1 MTGPA
6 RFEAQVSLQFFD
18 LQIESSKSLANRK
31 GQMSHMTSQPEKA
44 GKSWEKLGKAIGLPM
59 AYDLLCGS
67 CGFLV
72 PSGDSEGC

>member
-6 RFEAQVSLQFFD
+6 RFEAQVSLQVFNR
-18 LQIESSKSLANRK
+18 QIESSKSLANRK
-31 GQMSHMTSQPEKA
+31 GQMSHMTSQMPEKA
-44 GKSWEKLGKAIGLPM
+44 GKSHGL